1 MTALLVGAAL
11 TGLVGSIH
19 CIGMCGPF
27 AVACGSTVPGSFGW
41 HAGRLT
47 TYSIL
52 GAVAGALGHSLPGP
66 EWVVGTVSAVLIVW
80 FAGTL
85 AGWFPEPHVAFPGLA
100 SLATRAVTTSGLIG
114 RFVFGVANGLLPCGL
129 VYAALSIPV
138 VLADPAAGAA
148 AMVAFG
154 LGTVPALAAVTLGL
168 RRVLARDRR
177 WRFLLAAGVLV
188 AGLWSIG
195 ARTGLWEPPAHQDQ
209 STTPHA
215 TDESAP

>member
-1 MTALLVGAAL
+1 MTVLLAGAAL
-11 TGLVGSIH
+11 TGLVGSLH

-27 AVACGSTVPGSFGW
+27 AVICGTTTRSSVAW

-47 TYSIL
+47 TYAIL
-52 GAVAGALGHSLPGP
+52 GAIAGTVGHALPGP
-66 EWVVGTVSAVLIVW
+66 PWVVATLSTVMIVW

-85 AGWFPEPHVAFPGLA
+85 AGWFPEPHVVFPGLA
-100 SLATRAVTTSGLIG
+100 RLATRAATTSGLLG
-114 RFVFGVANGLLPCGL
+114 RFIFGLANGLLPCGL

-168 RRVLARDRR
+168 RQVLARDRR
-177 WRFLLAAGVLV
+177 FRRLLAVGVLA

-195 ARTGLWEPPAHQDQ
+195 NRTGLWQSPPHQDQ
-209 STTPHA
+209 ARPHTTDGTP
-215 TDESAP
+215 

>member
-11 TGLVGSIH
+11 TGLVGSLH

-27 AVACGSTVPGSFGW
+27 AVACGGTTRGSLAW

-47 TYSIL
+47 TYAIL
-52 GAVAGALGHSLPGP
+52 GAIAGTLGHALPGP
-66 EWVVGTVSAVLIVW
+66 QWVVGAASTILIVW

-85 AGWFPEPHVAFPGLA
+85 AGWFPEPHVVFPGLA
-100 SLATRAVTTSGLIG
+100 RLATRAATTSGVLG
-114 RFVFGVANGLLPCGL
+114 RFVFGLANGLLPCGL

-138 VLADPAAGAA
+138 VMADPAAGAA

-154 LGTVPALAAVTLGL
+154 MGTVPALAAVTLGL
-168 RRVLARDRR
+168 RQVLATDRR
-177 WRFLLAAGVLV
+177 FRRLLAAGVLA

-195 ARTGLWEPPAHQDQ
+195 TRTGVWGPSDHQGPAPPH
-209 STTPHA
+209 TTTEVP
-215 TDESAP
+215 